1 MSSWITCR
9 CGRQLHTN
17 LACGCDLRLV
27 IHEAVLEAPREHLT
41 AEQVVAS
48 VVLSSPIP
56 LRTLTGCAAWTSN
69 GISDRDFLDALC
81 RWLGPERVG

>member
-17 LACGCDLRLV
+17 LASERDLRLV
-27 IHEAVLEAPREHLT
+27 IHEAALEAPRDHLT

-48 VVLSSPIP
+48 LVLGADTL
-56 LRTLTGCAAWTSN
+56 LRCEQCERLILLTRN
-69 GISDRDFLDALC
+69 GTATFYRGEGTA
-81 RWLGPERVG
+81 